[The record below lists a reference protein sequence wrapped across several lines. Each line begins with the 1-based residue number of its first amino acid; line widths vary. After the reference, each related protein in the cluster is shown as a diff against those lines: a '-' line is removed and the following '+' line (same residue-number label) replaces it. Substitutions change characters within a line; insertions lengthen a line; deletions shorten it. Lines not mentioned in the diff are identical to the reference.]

1 LGCLALDRPNRQPR
15 GYDVDIS
22 SSGRR
27 LTTPIAPTETVKRL
41 TPGLTIVVITGL
53 SALSWAVWIA
63 VVLALR
69 ALL

>member
-1 LGCLALDRPNRQPR
+1 MSISHRLD
-15 GYDVDIS
+15 G
-22 SSGRR
+22 R
-27 LTTPIAPTETVKRL
+27 LTTPIAPTEKRL
-41 TPGLTIVVITGL
+41 TPGHTIVVIAGL

>member
-1 LGCLALDRPNRQPR
+1 MSISHRLD
-15 GYDVDIS
+15 G
-22 SSGRR
+22 G

>member
-1 LGCLALDRPNRQPR
+1 MSISHRLD
-15 GYDVDIS
+15 G
-22 SSGRR
+22 G
-27 LTTPIAPTETVKRL
+27 LTTPIAPTETEKRL
-41 TPGLTIVVITGL
+41 TPGHTIVVITGL